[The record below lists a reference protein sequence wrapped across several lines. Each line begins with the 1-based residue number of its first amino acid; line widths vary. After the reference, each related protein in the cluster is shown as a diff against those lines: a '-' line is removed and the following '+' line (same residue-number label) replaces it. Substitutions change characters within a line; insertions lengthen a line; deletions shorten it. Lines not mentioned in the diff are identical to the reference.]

1 MNDSAPSYIHRPAIL
16 REEADLVG
24 KLARVRQRFRAAS
37 YAMVRD
43 EGGWLVCMIG
53 RGAVGVRSAEGTGVL
68 RVQGKQDFAALFRHY
83 DRDNSGELD
92 FDEFRRAVRK
102 DGKLTEEVVADADLE
117 KMFAAVDAD
126 GGGSIGL
133 DEFEELLGASGPSRA
148 M

>member
-1 MNDSAPSYIHRPAIL
+1 MVTKGDTRTLQRWHPHPPDRPKK
-16 REEADLVG
+16 R
-24 KLARVRQRFRAAS
+24 
-37 YAMVRD
+37 
-43 EGGWLVCMIG
+43 
-53 RGAVGVRSAEGTGVL
+53 
-68 RVQGKQDFAALFRHY
+68 QGKHDFAALFKHY

-117 KMFAAVDAD
+117 KMFAAVDTD

-133 DEFEELLGASGPSRA
+133 DEFEELLGASGPSQV